1 MLLAVPWL
9 HACWLA
15 HPMARFCSAP
25 RAASLPVLL
34 ANSSTAE
41 RFLMTLLSTSV
52 FRTVLSLKKMDNTG
66 AIKQPKYRVRLWVA
80 DP

>member
-1 MLLAVPWL
+1 MPWL
-9 HACWLA
+9 HACWLE
-15 HPMARFCSAP
+15 HPMARFCKAP

-52 FRTVLSLKKMDNTG
+52 LRTALSTSDGYL
-66 AIKQPKYRVRLWVA
+66 AVEQPFPHSNSRQPPQCFA
-80 DP
+80 S